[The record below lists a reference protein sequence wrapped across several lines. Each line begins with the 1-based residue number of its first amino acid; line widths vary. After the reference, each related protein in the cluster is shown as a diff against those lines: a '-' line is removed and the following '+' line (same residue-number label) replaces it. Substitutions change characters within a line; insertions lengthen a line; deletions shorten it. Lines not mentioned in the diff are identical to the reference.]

1 MPSFARTRL
10 ACDRCH
16 SQKLRCPKQPGSAI
30 CTRCL
35 KANTSCTYSPPG
47 TISTC
52 GDGSFGIVA
61 DLMAVDENVQENGF
75 FNWVSPG
82 ATDFNTFLAQET
94 ELPNGGSGS
103 NEQSVPALSSL
114 PTDEPT
120 DPGYLCTSRLTDLL
134 LDMGRLW
141 AKMPVK
147 STLHLAQRNSHEE
160 HVKNLTDKIASKAV
174 LEGIFALAQ
183 RLLDLYPD
191 ATTIALPP
199 DAGPNPACDIPDC
212 THSLE
217 LPTALDEI
225 EKHVSGQDEVPK
237 MDLPLANLLASCHAR
252 LLDLVD
258 CFFLLVTSCI
268 RVTVASPDR
277 REPEFD
283 GPEMRVGSFV
293 PPKTAAVSMQIALL
307 KHLMVG
313 LSDKLASFGAAVSSR
328 SRGPDGG
335 AGGMEAQILA
345 LQHQLLMKR
354 HASCLGH
361 VSTIEDFLMRFD
373 TKKL

>member
-1 MPSFARTRL
+1 
-10 ACDRCH
+10 
-16 SQKLRCPKQPGSAI
+16 
-30 CTRCL
+30 
-35 KANTSCTYSPPG
+35 
-47 TISTC
+47 
-52 GDGSFGIVA
+52 
-61 DLMAVDENVQENGF
+61 MAVDENLLDNGF

-82 ATDFNTFLAQET
+82 AMDFNAYLPQERG
-94 ELPNGGSGS
+94 PSNGGTGS
-103 NEQSVPALSSL
+103 DEQSTPALSNSL
-114 PTDEPT
+114 TDEPT
-120 DPGYLCTSRLTDLL
+120 DPAYLYTSKLTELL

-147 STLHLAQRNSHEE
+147 STLHLAQKNSHEE
-160 HVKNLTDKIASKAV
+160 HVKNLTDKIATKAV
-174 LEGIFALAQ
+174 LESIFAHAQ
-183 RLLDLYPD
+183 RLIDLYPD
-191 ATTIALPP
+191 AITTALPP
-199 DAGPNPACDIPDC
+199 DTGPSPACDIPEC

-217 LPTALDEI
+217 LPAALDEI
-225 EKHVSGQDEVPK
+225 EKHVSGQDEGPRI
-237 MDLPLANLLASCHAR
+237 DLPLANLLASCHAR

-328 SRGPDGG
+328 LGALDDGSV
-335 AGGMEAQILA
+335 GMEGQILT
-345 LQHQLLMKR
+345 LQYRMLTKR
-354 HASCLGH
+354 HTSCLGH
-361 VSTIEDFLMRFD
+361 VGTVEDFLMKFD

>member
-1 MPSFARTRL
+1 MPGLARTRL

-16 SQKLRCPKQPGSAI
+16 SQKLRCPKQPGSVI

-35 KANTSCTYSPPG
+35 KANTPCTYSPPG

-61 DLMAVDENVQENGF
+61 DLMAVDESLQDNGF
-75 FNWVSPG
+75 FNW
-82 ATDFNTFLAQET
+82 DFNSFLPQET
-94 ELPNGGSGS
+94 ELSNGGSGP
-103 NEQSVPALSSL
+103 NEQSIPALSTSSL

-120 DPGYLCTSRLTDLL
+120 DPAFLCTSRLTELL

-183 RLLDLYPD
+183 QLVDLYPD

-199 DAGPNPACDIPDC
+199 DTGANPACDIPDC

-225 EKHVSGQDEVPK
+225 EKHVSGRDETPK
-237 MDLPLANLLASCHAR
+237 TDLPLANLLASCHAR

-313 LSDKLASFGAAVSSR
+313 LSDRLTSFGAAVSSR

-335 AGGMEAQILA
+335 AGGMEEQILA
-345 LQHQLLMKR
+345 LQHQLLMTR

-361 VSTIEDFLMRFD
+361 VGTIQDFLMRFD
-373 TKKL
+373 IKKL